1 MTRNLHSTEFQEQ
14 ALSKVRQRGP
24 RSVQD
29 VADDLNMAVGTLRK
43 WLTKS
48 NRKAGVGKPVTQLPD
63 DLPAQSWG
71 PARRLLALNQTHA
84 MSQTQLHAWC
94 REKGLFEHQL
104 KAWGEAF
111 CTAPAPEPRESRT
124 ALRELQVNHDGLQR
138 ELRRGLYLASDSTL
152 YRLLRE
158 VGQPRHRRL
167 ERVAQRRCK
176 PRAHRARSGLLLGHQ
191 LFAHWN
197 QRSR

>member
-1 MTRNLHSTEFQEQ
+1 MTRNLHSAEFQEQ
-14 ALSKVRQRGP
+14 ALSKVRQRGT

-48 NRKAGVGKPVTQLPD
+48 NRKAGVGKPVTELPD

-71 PARRLLALNQTHA
+71 PGQRLLALNQTHA

-111 CTAPAPEPRESRT
+111 CAAAAPEPRESKT
-124 ALRELQVNHDGLQR
+124 ALRELQVKLDGLQR
-138 ELRRGLYLASDSTL
+138 ELRRKEKALAEAAA
-152 YRLLRE
+152 LLVLQKKFRALGE
-158 VGQPRHRRL
+158 DE
-167 ERVAQRRCK
+167 ER
-176 PRAHRARSGLLLGHQ
+176 
-191 LFAHWN
+191 
-197 QRSR
+197 

>member
-1 MTRNLHSTEFQEQ
+1 MTRNPHSIEFQEQ
-14 ALSKVRQRGP
+14 ALIKVRERGT

-48 NRKAGVGKPVTQLPD
+48 NRKAGVGKPVTELPD

-71 PARRLLALNQTHA
+71 PGQRLLALNQTHA

-111 CTAPAPEPRESRT
+111 CAAAAPEPRESKT
-124 ALRELQVNHDGLQR
+124 ALRELQVKHDGLQR
-138 ELRRGLYLASDSTL
+138 ELRRKEKALAEAAA
-152 YRLLRE
+152 LLVLQKKFRALWE
-158 VGQPRHRRL
+158 DE
-167 ERVAQRRCK
+167 ER
-176 PRAHRARSGLLLGHQ
+176 
-191 LFAHWN
+191 
-197 QRSR
+197 